1 MDSSAPAGGAE
12 ILFRQSRP
20 RSRDVHLLTADGM
33 HQLFLPQ
40 GSRLFAI
47 DSATAD
53 AFESDLQASDAA
65 ALQKRLLDLDL
76 GCAPYIDDTP
86 PEAPKIRALSLA
98 IAQSCNL
105 GCSYC
110 YARGGEFGGTAKAM
124 SLKIA
129 CQSVDLLLSQVSP
142 G

>member
-1 MDSSAPAGGAE
+1 MDTSGQTGSAEGLFKQSS
-12 ILFRQSRP
+12 P
-20 RSRDVHLLTADGM
+20 RSRDVHLLVADGM

-47 DSATAD
+47 DSATAE
-53 AFESDLQASDAA
+53 AFESEIQVADASAI
-65 ALQKRLLDLDL
+65 QQRLLDLDL

-110 YARGGEFGGTAKAM
+110 YARGGEFGGSAKAM
-124 SLKIA
+124 SVETA
-129 CQSVDLLLSQVSP
+129 CKSVELLLSQ
-142 G
+142 